1 VQIVDTNILLYAA
14 NASGPHHERAL
25 RALGALLGGDEMVG
39 VPMVAVLGFLRIA
52 TNPRIFPEPLAVEDA
67 LNVIDD
73 LLAHPRVAVVN
84 PGDDHW
90 KVLRELISTTG
101 VAGNVSTDAH
111 IAALAIE
118 RGAAV
123 VSHDSDFSR
132 FKGLRWENP
141 F

>member
-1 VQIVDTNILLYAA
+1 VQIIDTNVLLYSVDRSVPQHAGA
-14 NASGPHHERAL
+14 VRILDGLL
-25 RALGALLGGDEMVG
+25 RGDETVG
-39 VPMVAVLGFLRIA
+39 VPMVVVLGFLRIA
-52 TNPRIFPEPLAVEDA
+52 TNPRLYSEPLSADQA
-67 LNVIDD
+67 LSVIDD

-90 KVLRELISTTG
+90 MVLRELISTAG
-101 VAGNVSTDAH
+101 VAGNLTTDAH

>member
-14 NASGPHHERAL
+14 NASGPHHDRAVQV
-25 RALGALLGGDEMVG
+25 LGGLLSGDEMVG
-39 VPMVAVLGFLRIA
+39 VPMVVVLGFLRIA
-52 TNPRIFPEPLAVEDA
+52 TNPRIFPAPLSVEDA

-84 PGDDHW
+84 PGDGHW
-90 KVLRELISTTG
+90 KVLRELISNAG
-101 VAGNVSTDAH
+101 VAANVTTDAH

-118 RGAAV
+118 RGAVV

-132 FKGLRWENP
+132 FKGLRLENP